1 MSVTINVLNNEV
13 VAQISGEIDHHMAKG
28 LREKIDFAV
37 QSNTPQTL
45 VLDYG
50 DVTFMDSSGIG
61 LIMGRYK
68 LVTELGGKL
77 RVVNVPKHLQKI
89 MKISGLEKLK
99 IFDDNGG
106 N

>member
-13 VAQISGEIDHHMAKG
+13 VASISGEIDHHMAKG
-28 LREKIDFAV
+28 LREKIDFAA
-37 QSNTPQTL
+37 QSNTPETL
-45 VLDYG
+45 VLDFG

-68 LVTELGGKL
+68 LITELGGKL
-77 RVVNVPKHLQKI
+77 HVANVPKHLQKI

-106 N
+106 I